1 MKKLPLVFSG
11 CLLGLAGAGNL
22 ILDTLPVLSHLFSLT
37 GLVLWIYFLI
47 LHLFNWKETKPTDR
61 RSAND
66 DYSPIT
72 NRIIKVQKE

>member
-22 ILDTLPVLSHLFSLT
+22 ILDTLPVLSHILSLS

-47 LHLFNWKETKPTDR
+47 LHLLIGRKP
-61 RSAND
+61 SKN
-66 DYSPIT
+66 
-72 NRIIKVQKE
+72 